1 MDLLVAL
8 PAAVGLGALHFLEP
22 GHGKGVMTAYL
33 VSSRAR
39 LRDAILLSFT
49 SAISHTL
56 SILFLAFLATS
67 ALQFMLPHQIEGWL
81 GLISGMVITV
91 IGSRMVL
98 QRIFPPVVSLGSLGS
113 WEQSYVCS
121 HGHVHHV
128 HGPSCDHD
136 HHDHH
141 HHHHD
146 HHDHHV
152 HHDHHDHHHHGHHHH
167 DHGHAHAVALRGS
180 TVEKRRL
187 LSIGVLAGLIPCPS
201 SLVMLLA
208 AISAGQVTYG
218 VGLVIA
224 FSLGGALALS
234 LLGIL
239 LLKAES
245 KVRHLERRRFGDLM
259 STVSAMIIVGLG
271 FLVTYESLIKLGWA

>member
-81 GLISGMVITV
+81 GLISGVVITI
-91 IGSRMVL
+91 IGARMVL
-98 QRIFPPVVSLGSLGS
+98 QRIFPSVVSLGSLGS
-113 WEQSYVCS
+113 REQSYVCS

-128 HGPSCDHD
+128 HGPSCDQD

-141 HHHHD
+141 HQ
-146 HHDHHV
+146 
-152 HHDHHDHHHHGHHHH
+152 GHHHH
-167 DHGHAHAVALRGS
+167 DRGHAHAVPLRGS

-259 STVSAMIIVGLG
+259 STVSTMIIVGLG

>member
-81 GLISGMVITV
+81 GLISGVVITI
-91 IGSRMVL
+91 IGARMVL

-113 WEQSYVCS
+113 REQSYVCS

-136 HHDHH
+136 HHDL

-146 HHDHHV
+146 HD
-152 HHDHHDHHHHGHHHH
+152 
-167 DHGHAHAVALRGS
+167 HAHAVPLRGS

>member
-39 LRDAILLSFT
+39 LRDAIVLSFT
-49 SAISHTL
+49 SAISHTF
-56 SILFLAFLATS
+56 SILLLAFVATS

-81 GLISGMVITV
+81 GLISGAVITV

-98 QRIFPPVVSLGSLGS
+98 QRIFPPVVSLGSIS
-113 WEQSYVCS
+113 SREQTYVCS

-128 HGPSCDHD
+128 QEAACDHD
-136 HHDHH
+136 HDHH
-141 HHHHD
+141 HHH
-146 HHDHHV
+146 
-152 HHDHHDHHHHGHHHH
+152 GHHH
-167 DHGHAHAVALRGS
+167 DHGHAHAAPARGS
-180 TVEKRRL
+180 TVDQRRL

-218 VGLVIA
+218 VGLVVA
-224 FSLGGALALS
+224 FSLGGAVSLS

-239 LLKAES
+239 LLKAEN

-259 STVSAMIIVGLG
+259 STLSAMIIVGLG

>member
-56 SILFLAFLATS
+56 SILFLAFVATS
-67 ALQFMLPHQIEGWL
+67 ALQFMLPQQIEGWL
-81 GLISGMVITV
+81 GLISGAVITV

-113 WEQSYVCS
+113 REQSYVCS

-141 HHHHD
+141 HHEHHRD
-146 HHDHHV
+146 HD
-152 HHDHHDHHHHGHHHH
+152 
-167 DHGHAHAVALRGS
+167 HAHAVPARGS

-218 VGLVIA
+218 VGLVVA

-259 STVSAMIIVGLG
+259 STLSAMIIVGLG

>member
-39 LRDAILLSFT
+39 LRDAIVLSFT

-56 SILFLAFLATS
+56 SILLLAFVATS

-81 GLISGMVITV
+81 GLISGAVITM

-98 QRIFPPVVSLGSLGS
+98 QRLFPPIVSLGSIGAR
-113 WEQSYVCS
+113 EQSYVCS

-128 HGPSCDHD
+128 MEASCDHD
-136 HHDHH
+136 HDHEHHHQHGHH
-141 HHHHD
+141 HHHHHPD
-146 HHDHHV
+146 HV
-152 HHDHHDHHHHGHHHH
+152 
-167 DHGHAHAVALRGS
+167 HGHANAVPSRGS
-180 TVEKRRL
+180 TVDQRRL

-218 VGLVIA
+218 VGLVVA
-224 FSLGGALALS
+224 FSLGGAVALS

-259 STVSAMIIVGLG
+259 STLSAMIIVGLG

>member
-8 PAAVGLGALHFLEP
+8 PAAVGLGALHFLDP

-81 GLISGMVITV
+81 GLISGVVITI
-91 IGSRMVL
+91 IGARMVL

-113 WEQSYVCS
+113 REQSYVCS

-136 HHDHH
+136 HHDL

-146 HHDHHV
+146 HD
-152 HHDHHDHHHHGHHHH
+152 
-167 DHGHAHAVALRGS
+167 HAHAVPLRGS